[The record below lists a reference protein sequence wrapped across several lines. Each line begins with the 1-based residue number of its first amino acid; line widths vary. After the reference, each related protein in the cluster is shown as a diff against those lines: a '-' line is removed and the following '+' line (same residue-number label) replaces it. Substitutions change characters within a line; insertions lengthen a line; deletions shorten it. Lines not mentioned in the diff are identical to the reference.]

1 MQEVPIVAVRVIAVI
16 AGIKSTEAVHGVL
29 VQAAEMPMIAKAG
42 TATVKAVYAGSD
54 VSAAKPADMTDAP
67 TDVSTAKASDRAHPA
82 DVPTAAESADMT
94 AAAEAAAHTAPV
106 AATTATAAR
115 LCLRRQQARRQQ
127 GRRQNGYYLSHHF
140 LHSVVEW
147 CAPLR
152 NPHGTKA
159 SDEPKISLPRGL
171 PTKFTFTNS
180 SVPARP
186 PPFAAFFQKE
196 RFRLPKGTRAR
207 RRFSIQNPF
216 LLKTN
221 LMVAGLGLLISQDE

>member
-1 MQEVPIVAVRVIAVI
+1 
-16 AGIKSTEAVHGVL
+16 VHGVL

-42 TATVKAVYAGSD
+42 TRTVKAVYAGSD

-82 DVPTAAESADMT
+82 DMRTAAKSADMT

-106 AATTATAAR
+106 AATTATAAAR

-186 PPFAAFFQKE
+186 PPFAAFFQK
-196 RFRLPKGTRAR
+196 RT
-207 RRFSIQNPF
+207 IPF
-216 LLKTN
+216 AIRHAGAMEILDTKPVSLKN
-221 LMVAGLGLLISQDE
+221 QFNGGRPWPPYLAG